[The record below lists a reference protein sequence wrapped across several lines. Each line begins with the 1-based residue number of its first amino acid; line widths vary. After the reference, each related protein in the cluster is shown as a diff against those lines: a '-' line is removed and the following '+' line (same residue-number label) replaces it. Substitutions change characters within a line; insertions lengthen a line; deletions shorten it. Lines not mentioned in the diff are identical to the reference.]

1 MEIKETAEKNV
12 KFARASFREAK
23 RGANFVKTNLSSLN
37 MGNDKKETADGAER
51 EQGEPILPEDF
62 MNLKVK
68 RKWNQLSAQKKAK
81 YYAKNE
87 PRYTGLRRE
96 HVTNGKSDRAG
107 EQAINSSIQELSGKA
122 ASEGAKT
129 AGTAATEGATAGAT
143 MGVSIAARTAKKT
156 ADMFKDSLKA
166 NSMAV
171 EQTAHDLQGKIEGI
185 RSANAGKENI
195 GQTAAYIGATA
206 LIALMGV
213 LQMAVSM
220 FLPVIAVIVA
230 VVTVISV
237 VVSVVSAVITLI
249 LGGAASAG
257 ISGAE
262 QIVEIALTQDGITD
276 GTKYWEYTMGTG
288 FVDGNATP
296 WCACFV
302 SWCAN
307 ECDLI
312 EAGVFPKTGAVAEYK
327 NYFARKGLYKEKEE
341 YTPKTGDLIVFNPS
355 HIGIVQF
362 VEGGRVV
369 TIEGN
374 TSDAVHSRS
383 VSPRQFLYCRVL
395 YARISGDSGDY
406 YSSRYGD
413 CTHIYGMAYGDIEN
427 QFAVSA
433 PRKKR

>member
-213 LQMAVSM
+213 L
-220 FLPVIAVIVA
+220 
-230 VVTVISV
+230 
-237 VVSVVSAVITLI
+237 
-249 LGGAASAG
+249 
-257 ISGAE
+257 
-262 QIVEIALTQDGITD
+262 
-276 GTKYWEYTMGTG
+276 
-288 FVDGNATP
+288 
-296 WCACFV
+296 
-302 SWCAN
+302 
-307 ECDLI
+307 
-312 EAGVFPKTGAVAEYK
+312 
-327 NYFARKGLYKEKEE
+327 R
-341 YTPKTGDLIVFNPS
+341 
-355 HIGIVQF
+355 
-362 VEGGRVV
+362 
-369 TIEGN
+369 
-374 TSDAVHSRS
+374 
-383 VSPRQFLYCRVL
+383 
-395 YARISGDSGDY
+395 
-406 YSSRYGD
+406 
-413 CTHIYGMAYGDIEN
+413 
-427 QFAVSA
+427 
-433 PRKKR
+433 